1 MVLVP
6 KSNVDEED
14 DYNRLVAPWS
24 MLGFYRGKEVF
35 LHGMK
40 LPSVGFAW
48 RSGITCEMWWWRS
61 VGEGEGAE
69 FFCRFSAVGVLWNVP
84 SMVGVEKEEVLCML
98 DKCLR
103 WWKKIG
109 YGGGDFWL
117 NKWWWGVRECNAL
130 IERHVQLLCEVL
142 FWSWMVEM
150 EGGMQGRNH
159 EFIPFWVDQNLY
171 LWIKKR

>member
-1 MVLVP
+1 MVLVSKTKPLKCSTTLVKKSKP
-6 KSNVDEED
+6 KTHLNKDRNGVFWRSSELLGIRMTDIRARITLAILNRFEWFLYLNQMWMKED

-98 DKCLR
+98 NKCP
-103 WWKKIG
+103 
-109 YGGGDFWL
+109 GG
-117 NKWWWGVRECNAL
+117 
-130 IERHVQLLCEVL
+130 ER
-142 FWSWMVEM
+142 
-150 EGGMQGRNH
+150 R
-159 EFIPFWVDQNLY
+159 
-171 LWIKKR
+171 